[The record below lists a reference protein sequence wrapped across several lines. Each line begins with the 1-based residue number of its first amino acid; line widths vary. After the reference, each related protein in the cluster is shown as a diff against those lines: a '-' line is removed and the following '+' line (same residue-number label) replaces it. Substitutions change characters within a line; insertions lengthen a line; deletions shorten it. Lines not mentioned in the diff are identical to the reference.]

1 MLGFTVYFC
10 LLACFIKDAQTVANM
25 SICSEP
31 RAISVS
37 RQFVYQDCIYF
48 STAEKGAWFG
58 KYCVRQPTTTPK
70 VVNIRKVFKGKLL
83 FKSNHA
89 NSMFLGLVS
98 NLDTAVEIPI
108 DNLLDLRELVNDSSI
123 SSLLIVSYKNNRR
136 ILFQQNET
144 GQLSAEVNSDLLE
157 VIQAFFSKGDSNNSS
172 LNLFDENLVIQSLA
186 YDQLQKRLYVLKQHS
201 LEVFDLT
208 KGKWNRVELKSVL
221 KKKIASRK
229 SSAPKEEDMSSQIE
243 SLICVDGRLYG
254 KLNSGLQL
262 SPLKVEA
269 DGQRAVVEDIV
280 QYSWKELV
288 NCYQNSS
295 LLSDGTIDH
304 KKDDGKSLQWTTQA
318 IRQWHPIKP
327 VMPAYSHS
335 SPPTRL
341 AGAIVFIAAIVIA
354 LILFFL
360 AILFCKYLYS
370 NSKVEVWNTYHFPC
384 FPDTI
389 DSLRVFQAAIESTS
403 DSERAKDLERQF
415 KLEEL
420 CESSSTTSEKPFLSP
435 AGTSVDTS
443 ESSSQDTAWRL
454 TSIVRKVLGKKKPR
468 KSKRKKKQTTP
479 SSDSSDYSS
488 KLSIFNPN
496 SINISRSMSMTASGT
511 SLWSR
516 RRQSNGSLKT
526 IRITGDN
533 DLQSSPVEDMPR
545 AELATKRPFK
555 LGYAVPGAKGP
566 GGFKLTGSFERE
578 MMLNK
583 KRLV

>member
-1 MLGFTVYFC
+1 
-10 LLACFIKDAQTVANM
+10 M

-70 VVNIRKVFKGKLL
+70 VVNIRKVFK
-83 FKSNHA
+83 
-89 NSMFLGLVS
+89 GLVS

-157 VIQAFFSKGDSNNSS
+157 GIQAFFSKGDSNNSS

-318 IRQWHPIKP
+318 TRQWQPIKP

-360 AILFCKYLYS
+360 AILFY
-370 NSKVEVWNTYHFPC
+370 
-384 FPDTI
+384 
-389 DSLRVFQAAIESTS
+389 SLRVFQAAIESTS